1 MNVGIQLYIE
11 PVTSKIS
18 KFYVVET
25 SVLICTLSLVLSI
38 LHPKSVVKS
47 VYIYYTQRGVIF
59 KHRTYDGVISDI
71 HMRDLKSWPGVI

>member
-25 SVLICTLSLVLSI
+25 LLKHL
-38 LHPKSVVKS
+38 
-47 VYIYYTQRGVIF
+47 QRGVFF